1 MVSPAI
7 QRLLE
12 LDKQKDAVKK
22 WHEDLQAA
30 LTAVAQEIGVGGFFQ
45 DPSTGRVYEVIE
57 PNGRF
62 VYFDK
67 LSYNR
72 TKLPDE
78 ESKGTLSIKRA
89 KEAGFD
95 V

>member
-7 QRLLE
+7 QRLLD
-12 LDKQKDAVKK
+12 LDVKK
-22 WHEDLQAA
+22 DEIKQWHEDLQEA
-30 LTAVAQEIGVGGFFQ
+30 LIAVAEEVGVGGMFQ
-45 DPSTGRVYEVIE
+45 CPTTGRVYEVVE

-72 TKLPDE
+72 TKLEDE
-78 ESKGTLSIKRA
+78 VKGTLSIKKAR
-89 KEAGFD
+89 EAGFD